1 RLDGAAATH
10 GGAPWPAAEPN
21 RSGLQLCH
29 RPSALPQ
36 ARIFQ
41 LISRLRTVVATFEMS
56 LMTSIIGLRYATS
69 RSMIIP
75 TRYLTLPPLAIP
87 SPARASKSP
96 VSRFSSSTSAHSDS
110 SEKGPDDLIASL
122 RSDLKNAMKTKNLV
136 QRDVIKVL
144 NSAIKKRVEAAKI
157 ALESSPPRIELNEQ
171 ILQEVE
177 LLKKYL
183 TFFSSNHP
191 NQNSNEEALMKTVH
205 DCISKLGLSPDATL
219 QERQNSLGKLIKSVK
234 IMLIVLSMERIS
246 QILLEKL

>member
-1 RLDGAAATH
+1 
-10 GGAPWPAAEPN
+10 
-21 RSGLQLCH
+21 
-29 RPSALPQ
+29 
-36 ARIFQ
+36 
-41 LISRLRTVVATFEMS
+41 MS

-136 QRDVIKVL
+136 QRDVIKSLLGDLQNSEHNKNRQTHEKVV

-171 ILQEVE
+171 NLQEVE

-183 TFFSSNHP
+183 TFFSSNHS
-191 NQNSNEEALMKTVH
+191 NQNFNEEALMKTVH

-234 IMLIVLSMERIS
+234 DNVDSAVDGKDIANSVRKALELS
-246 QILLEKL
+246 